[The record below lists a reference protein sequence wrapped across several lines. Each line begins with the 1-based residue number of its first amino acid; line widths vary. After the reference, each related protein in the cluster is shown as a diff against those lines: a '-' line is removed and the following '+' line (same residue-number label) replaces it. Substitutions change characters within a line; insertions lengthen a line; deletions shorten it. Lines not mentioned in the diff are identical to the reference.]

1 MRQLASDVRA
11 KLGEKMKKGVPIHDT
26 DIRKIALDLNK
37 LNAASGN
44 FKVRFVCCEK

>member
-37 LNAASGN
+37 LNAVSGN
-44 FKVRFVCCEK
+44 FKVRFKFCEK